1 MVDAAVGEKLEWLLG
16 LLGETYYLNDNGEAS
31 VPGVR
36 AGNKRKQ
43 CIFKEAE
50 RIQRQGHVR

>member
-1 MVDAAVGEKLEWLLG
+1 MQCGVDAFSVDAAVGGKLEWLLG

-36 AGNKRKQ
+36 AGQ
-43 CIFKEAE
+43 
-50 RIQRQGHVR
+50 